1 MKALRFGADAFISEY
16 HQAHAAG
23 LTQRETAE
31 LMGLNY
37 NTFCSRKHALK
48 KRGVRLPALRKS
60 GRRIAARPVLR
71 LTGPVVQ
78 EPLHFTI
85 TVGG

>member
-1 MKALRFGADAFISEY
+1 MKAMRFDVSRFCKDYMEARE
-16 HQAHAAG
+16 AG
-23 LTQRETAE
+23 LTTEEFAQLLGVTVGVLA
-31 LMGLNY
+31 G
-37 NTFCSRKHALK
+37 RKHRLL
-48 KRGVRLPALRKS
+48 KRGIVLPPLKVT
-60 GRRIAARPVLR
+60 RRRAARPVLR